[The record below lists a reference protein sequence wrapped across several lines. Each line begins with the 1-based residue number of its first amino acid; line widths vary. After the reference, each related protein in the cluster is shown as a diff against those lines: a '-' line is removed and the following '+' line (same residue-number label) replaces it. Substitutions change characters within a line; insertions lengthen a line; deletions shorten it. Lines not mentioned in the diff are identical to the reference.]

1 VETIATCK
9 GGDKSGPEGNSDDD
23 DDDDDAAADDD
34 ADEKEE
40 DAEDDDDDEEE
51 AAGDWY
57 NSRRLSFNSL
67 WARSK
72 DCLKSSAP
80 YTEST
85 TPEG

>member
-9 GGDKSGPEGNSDDD
+9 GGGKSGSEGNSDDD
-23 DDDDDAAADDD
+23 DDDDDAADDD

-40 DAEDDDDDEEE
+40 DAEDD
-51 AAGDWY
+51 GY
-57 NSRRLSFNSL
+57 NSRRLSSNSL

-85 TPEG
+85 TPKG